1 MNTVISLK
9 LNTQFQRLYK
19 KGAAAV
25 RPSLVMY
32 ARHSGQNR
40 CRLGITAGKK
50 LGGAVKRNR
59 AKRVITAAFRD
70 CAPYIKPNYDFIIV
84 ARTRILNIKSTAAAE
99 SMLKLF
105 REAGILKTDEKTVN
119 RAD

>member
-32 ARHSGQNR
+32 ARRNGQNR

-50 LGGAVKRNR
+50 LGKAVVRNR
-59 AKRVITAAFRD
+59 AKRRLRELYRSSLPQLKPGYDFVLVARGITA
-70 CAPYIKPNYDFIIV
+70 NTDFSRLS
-84 ARTRILNIKSTAAAE
+84 ADFFAAAKKCGF
-99 SMLKLF
+99 L
-105 REAGILKTDEKTVN
+105 TD
-119 RAD
+119 D